1 MGGSGMPNGKSIR
14 WKGNFPLLL
23 VFIFVSA
30 LLTGCVT
37 ERSYQGAAVGGVSGA
52 GIGALVDRHN
62 PWRGAAIG
70 AAIGSVVGGTL
81 TEINARASREAAERN
96 RVVVYDGRND
106 RTVIETTPIYPQN
119 SSTHCHKVRKRVWKN
134 GRLVSNTVEEV
145 CESDRTTGHYY
156 EDY

>member
-1 MGGSGMPNGKSIR
+1 MANGKSTQQNR
-14 WKGNFPLLL
+14 RLLPLLL
-23 VFIFVSA
+23 IFLFMGA
-30 LLTGCVT
+30 LTTGCVT
-37 ERSYQGAAVGGVSGA
+37 ERSYQGAAVGGASGA
-52 GIGALVDRHN
+52 GIGALVDNHN

-81 TEINARASREAAERN
+81 TEINARAAREAAENN
-96 RVVVYDGRND
+96 RVVDYDGRND
-106 RTVIETTPIYPQN
+106 RTVVETTTLHPQN

-145 CESDRTTGHYY
+145 CESDKTTGYY